1 MRIIAGTYRSRQLK
15 SPKGL
20 ALRPTSDMLRET
32 LFNILGPRVEG
43 SRFLDLF
50 AGTGAVGIEA
60 VSRGASFVVFVEN
73 HAPASRLIKEN
84 LSLLGIESGARVISS
99 DAVAAVAKLERD
111 SALAFDFVFLDPPYA
126 EETKYQETLR
136 ALERS
141 RLVEESAVVIAE
153 HHKSLALPASLGRLK
168 QFRALRQG
176 DATLSFY
183 RPA

>member
-15 SPKGL
+15 SLKGV

-32 LFNILGPRVEG
+32 LFNILGPHVEG

-60 VSRGASFVVFVEN
+60 ISRGASFVVFVEN
-73 HAPASRLIKEN
+73 HAPAIRLIHEN

-99 DAVAAVAKLERD
+99 KAVAALAKLERN
-111 SALAFDFVFLDPPYA
+111 SAVAFDFIFLDPPYA
-126 EETKYQETLR
+126 NEKVYKETLL
-136 ALERS
+136 ALEKS
-141 RLVEESAVVIAE
+141 RLAEDSAVVIAE
-153 HHKSLALPASLGRLK
+153 HRKSFALPASLGRLQ
-168 QFRALRQG
+168 QFRTLRQG

-183 RPA
+183 RLA